1 MSLMRAF
8 PLTFALLLAAACAGP
23 TPTPTL
29 IPPTP
34 TAAKNPIVFNDLGWD
49 SALSQNRIAQYIVEK
64 GYGYP
69 TGVIEGGT
77 TAAVPA
83 LRRGDS
89 DVMMELWLPNA
100 SEAWEEATVAGEAV
114 SLGESLS
121 RLSQSA
127 FMVPA
132 YVQEAHPELDSVED
146 LKEKQYRQ
154 LFATPE
160 GGGRARLV
168 SCPDGWA
175 CNVVN
180 AVQVESYGLLD
191 HVEIVVPE
199 SEAALHGGLFARYE
213 QREPWLGYLDSSM
226 APALKLDMVRLE
238 EPPYS
243 HACWAT
249 TKACAYDETTLL
261 IAVRPE
267 LLMRAPDVAAMLQ
280 KWHLS
285 TDHYAAMTIWR
296 LDNGA
301 NHADA
306 AIWWLNSKPGVW
318 RQWVTDEAAAAIQN
332 ALDSGERA
340 EGWPD
345 Q

>member
-1 MSLMRAF
+1 M
-8 PLTFALLLAAACAGP
+8 
-23 TPTPTL
+23 
-29 IPPTP
+29 
-34 TAAKNPIVFNDLGWD
+34 
-49 SALSQNRIAQYIVEK
+49 SQNRIAQYIVEK

-77 TAAVPA
+77 TEAVPA

-132 YVQEAHPELDSVED
+132 YVQEAHPGLDSVED
-146 LKEKQYRQ
+146 LKEEQYRQ

-160 GGGRARLV
+160 SGGKARLV

-180 AVQVESYGLLD
+180 AVQVDGYGLSE
-191 HVEIVVPE
+191 HVEVVVPE

-226 APALKLDMVRLE
+226 APR
-238 EPPYS
+238 
-243 HACWAT
+243 
-249 TKACAYDETTLL
+249 
-261 IAVRPE
+261 
-267 LLMRAPDVAAMLQ
+267 
-280 KWHLS
+280 
-285 TDHYAAMTIWR
+285 
-296 LDNGA
+296 
-301 NHADA
+301 ADA
-306 AIWWLNSKPGVW
+306 GHGPVGG
-318 RQWVTDEAAAAIQN
+318 AA
-332 ALDSGERA
+332 L
-340 EGWPD
+340 
-345 Q
+345 

>member
-1 MSLMRAF
+1 MPAMYRLV
-8 PLTFALLLAAACAGP
+8 LTAVAVFTVIACS
-23 TPTPTL
+23 
-29 IPPTP
+29 
-34 TAAKNPIVFNDLGWD
+34 TAPHDPKVPIVFNDLGWD
-49 SALSQNRIAQYIVEK
+49 SASSQNRIAQYIVEK

-69 TGVIEGGT
+69 THVLEGGT
-77 TAAVPA
+77 TVAVPA

-100 SEAWEEATVAGEAV
+100 SEAWEEATVAGEVV

-127 FMVPA
+127 FMIPA
-132 YVQEAHPELDSVED
+132 YLQEAHPGLDSVED
-146 LKEKQYRQ
+146 LQEQQYRQ
-154 LFATPE
+154 LFVTPDS
-160 GGGRARLV
+160 GGKARLV

-180 AVQVESYGLLD
+180 AVQVDSYGLSE

-199 SEAALHGGLFARYE
+199 SEAALHRGLFTRYE

-226 APALKLDMVRLE
+226 APALKLDMVQLE

-243 HACWAT
+243 DQCWVT

-267 LLMRAPDVAAMLQ
+267 LLVRAPEVADMLRQ
-280 KWHLS
+280 WDLS
-285 TDHYAAMTIWR
+285 ADHYRAMSIWR
-296 LDNGA
+296 IDNDA
-301 NHADA
+301 NHADTA
-306 AIWWLNSKPGVW
+306 FWWLDNNPGVW
-318 RQWVTDEAAAAIQN
+318 RRWVTDEAATASQE
-332 ALDSGERA
+332 ALDGGERA
-340 EGWPD
+340 FGWPE
-345 Q
+345 QRGTR